1 MKKLLILFSLFSL
14 LIACAV
20 PKETSFKEDVSEKIE
35 QDEQW
40 SYGQLRNLELQM
52 QQSAKEFQDKISE
65 MQISWNRT
73 NYSPPDSTGKQYPTT
88 VETGT
93 MNNKTN
99 ETAGK
104 AQETNIQYN
113 LIEEKIL
120 SLERKIDTFIQ
131 QNRNIEEKT
140 EPPWWQKVL
149 ITLGIVFITWMGV
162 KLYRVIKGWK

>member
-20 PKETSFKEDVSEKIE
+20 PKETSFKEDVSEKTE

-149 ITLGIVFITWMGV
+149 IILGV

>member
-20 PKETSFKEDVSEKIE
+20 PKETSFKEDVSEKTE

-52 QQSAKEFQDKISE
+52 QQSDKEFQDKISE

-149 ITLGIVFITWMGV
+149 IILGIVFITWMGV

>member
-20 PKETSFKEDVSEKIE
+20 PKETSFKEDVSEKTE

-40 SYGQLRNLELQM
+40 SYGQLSNLELQM

-149 ITLGIVFITWMGV
+149 IILGIVFITWMGV

>member
-1 MKKLLILFSLFSL
+1 MKKLLILFFLFSL

-20 PKETSFKEDVSEKIE
+20 PKKTSFKEDVSEKTE

-40 SYGQLRNLELQM
+40 SYGQLSNLELQM
-52 QQSAKEFQDKISE
+52 QQSAREFQDKISE

-149 ITLGIVFITWMGV
+149 MTLGIVFITWMGV